1 MPRRQSS
8 PRRSG
13 PPGSVRIIGGRWRG
27 RRIEIIDRAHVRP
40 TPDRVRETLFN
51 WLKPTLPRARCLDLY
66 AGTGVLGLEAL
77 SRGASESW
85 FIERDARAAAAIEAA
100 LQHLSPPG
108 AGASETAK
116 ETARD
121 DTPHAVTG
129 RVLVTDAQR
138 WLSQTPLATF
148 SVVFL
153 DPPYAANNLADL
165 CTLLA
170 RGWLTEEA
178 TVYLETSR
186 SQSLPALPEGW
197 HLHRESAAGDVRFA
211 LATTRSS

>member
-1 MPRRQSS
+1 MRRRQSS

-13 PPGSVRIIGGRWRG
+13 PPGSVRIIAGRWRG
-27 RRIEIIDRAHVRP
+27 RRIDVVDGADLRP

-51 WLKPTLPRARCLDLY
+51 WLMPELPGARCLDLY

-77 SRGASESW
+77 SRGAAETW
-85 FIERDARAAAAIEAA
+85 FVERDARAAAAIETT
-100 LQHLSPPG
+100 LRRLSEPE
-108 AGASETAK
+108 AGSRDE
-116 ETARD
+116 ARND
-121 DTPHAVTG
+121 ARNAVTG
-129 RVLVTDAQR
+129 RVLTTDAQR
-138 WLSQTPLATF
+138 WLSKPPLATF
-148 SVVFL
+148 GLVFL

-170 RGWLTEEA
+170 RGWLARQA

-186 SQSLPALPEGW
+186 SQSLPVLPDGW
-197 HLHRESAAGDVRFA
+197 HLHRESQAGDVRFA